1 MLIGKIRG
9 GIMLH
14 SFSRTEMLIGT
25 ENLKKLTQSTVA
37 VFGIGGVGTYAAE
50 ALARSGV
57 GHFILIDDDDICLTN
72 INRQL
77 HATRFTV
84 GKSKVA
90 EMAKRMKEINPRCNI
105 TEMQILYNEENR
117 DQFDFCTYDYVIDAI
132 DMVTAKLDLI
142 ETAKKHNV
150 PIISAMGA
158 GNKLNPTML
167 EVADIYDTEMC
178 PLARVM
184 RRELKKRHISSLK
197 VVYSK
202 EKPLAPI
209 DLTANCR
216 TSCICTNRDRTCDV
230 RHQIPAS
237 ISFVPSVS
245 GLIIASEVVKDL
257 IDITKR
263 KSD

>member
-1 MLIGKIRG
+1 
-9 GIMLH
+9 MLH

-25 ENLKKLTQSTVA
+25 QNLSKLKDATVA
-37 VFGIGGVGTYAAE
+37 IFGIGGVGTYAAE
-50 ALARSGV
+50 ALARSAV
-57 GHFILIDDDDICLTN
+57 GTLVLIDDDDICLTN

-77 HATRFTV
+77 HATRKTV
-84 GKSKVA
+84 GKSKVGT
-90 EMAKRMKEINPRCNI
+90 MKDRILEINPRATVI
-105 TEMQILYNEENR
+105 TQQLLYNEENR
-117 DQFDFCTYDYVIDAI
+117 NQFDFDSYDYVVDAI

-142 ETAKKHNV
+142 ETCNKKNI
-150 PIISAMGA
+150 PLISAMGA
-158 GNKLNPTML
+158 GNKLNPTAL
-167 EVADIYDTEMC
+167 EVADIYETSMC

-184 RRELKKRHISSLK
+184 RRELKKRNVTGLK

-202 EKPLAPI
+202 EKPLEPI

-216 TSCICTNRDRTCDV
+216 TNCICTNRDRTCDV

-237 ISFVPSVS
+237 VSFVPSVS

-257 IDITKR
+257 IDLDNR